1 MKAVL
6 AAEEI
11 QLIFEMKWKSELNW
25 RTGSVWMSGPQWM
38 GMNKRLQPKRPMRAA
53 SQSNS
58 NQSFFVKMIDGI
70 GLGELSELFL
80 LGVIGG
86 CKPQATSQQKR
97 RANSL
102 LHFFFQSTLPFK
114 LKKINC
120 EMNENE
126 WNNWFLGVLEW
137 ENWVGY
143 GPAAPLRH
151 WTSLQS
157 KQSFLFH
164 FVNSA

>member
-102 LHFFFQSTLPFK
+102 LLFIHLLINQTTLSAALLSLNAPQAVQ
-114 LKKINC
+114 LNQGNR
-120 EMNENE
+120 NEKELFNS
-126 WNNWFLGVLEW
+126 LEW
-137 ENWVGY
+137 SEPAEMAS
-143 GPAAPLRH
+143 GP
-151 WTSLQS
+151 
-157 KQSFLFH
+157 
-164 FVNSA
+164 

>member
-1 MKAVL
+1 
-6 AAEEI
+6 
-11 QLIFEMKWKSELNW
+11 
-25 RTGSVWMSGPQWM
+25 M

-102 LHFFFQSTLPFK
+102 LQQLNP
-114 LKKINC
+114 INQQKR
-120 EMNENE
+120 NEN
-126 WNNWFLGVLEW
+126 
-137 ENWVGY
+137 
-143 GPAAPLRH
+143 
-151 WTSLQS
+151 
-157 KQSFLFH
+157 KQQDKS
-164 FVNSA
+164 N

>member
-1 MKAVL
+1 
-6 AAEEI
+6 
-11 QLIFEMKWKSELNW
+11 
-25 RTGSVWMSGPQWM
+25 M

-102 LHFFFQSTLPFK
+102 L
-114 LKKINC
+114 LKEQTHLSINL
-120 EMNENE
+120 
-126 WNNWFLGVLEW
+126 FTHSSILSLRFSLLFPIVLAPLLSSL
-137 ENWVGY
+137 VGGGCAW
-143 GPAAPLRH
+143 GPHQKKSKESVCSAAP
-151 WTSLQS
+151 TN
-157 KQSFLFH
+157 K
-164 FVNSA
+164 